1 MKRALLTGGGRAGQ
15 VGEAVAARLATD
27 GFELILVDRTAENVQ
42 ARANDVLAAGG
53 RATGYACD
61 LADPD
66 ALAGLAR
73 QVAEHHGASL
83 DAVVHMA
90 GGFAVTGPVA
100 DSSVT
105 EWDRQLTIN
114 LRTAFLTAR
123 MTIPMLRIVGGSM
136 VFFSSEVALPGA
148 KLSRVSAYAVA
159 KLGVAALATAI
170 SQEQR
175 SARIRAN
182 VIAPATVRT
191 AANIASMGSEAS
203 FVCRENVAATVA
215 FLCSDASRALT
226 GQVFRLSPR

>member
-1 MKRALLTGGGRAGQ
+1 
-15 VGEAVAARLATD
+15 
-27 GFELILVDRTAENVQ
+27 
-42 ARANDVLAAGG
+42 
-53 RATGYACD
+53 
-61 LADPD
+61 
-66 ALAGLAR
+66 
-73 QVAEHHGASL
+73 
-83 DAVVHMA
+83 
-90 GGFAVTGPVA
+90 
-100 DSSVT
+100 
-105 EWDRQLTIN
+105 
-114 LRTAFLTAR
+114 
-123 MTIPMLRIVGGSM
+123 M

-170 SQEQR
+170 SQEER

-203 FVCRENVAATVA
+203 FVEREDVAATVA

>member
-1 MKRALLTGGGRAGQ
+1 MKRALLTGVGRAGQ

-170 SQEQR
+170 SQEER

-203 FVCRENVAATVA
+203 FVEREDVAATVA

>member
-1 MKRALLTGGGRAGQ
+1 MKRALLTGVGRAGQ

-123 MTIPMLRIVGGSM
+123 TTIPMLRIVGGSM

-170 SQEQR
+170 SQEER

-203 FVCRENVAATVA
+203 FVEREDVAATVA